1 MISPHSHSQ
10 ELWACVSRMME
21 SIDIIKRILE
31 KQDIINSQSSE
42 IDTNLTNL
50 IKDLQRRVKQ
60 LEEERERK

>member
-1 MISPHSHSQ
+1 MTSTPHSQ
-10 ELWACVSRMME
+10 ELWACIARIMAQVDR
-21 SIDIIKRILE
+21 ITGILE
-31 KQDIINSQSSE
+31 SQSTVNNQASE